1 MRLTLCAVITI
12 SLLASASAVTSAAAP
27 ASQPARSSDAQP
39 AAATLS
45 WKSLP
50 PLPDSFGFAG
60 AYAGV
65 SNGALLVAGGANFP
79 DGPPWE
85 GHAKRWHDRIFV
97 LERPDG
103 EWQQVS
109 ETLPRPLGYGIS
121 LTTKRGVLCIGGSDP
136 TQHYADAFLLCWADG
151 RVGRT
156 ELPPLPVPLA
166 NAAGAMIGDVAYVAG
181 GMESPTATTASKG
194 FFSLDLT
201 TERPQWAELQ
211 PWPGPERM
219 LPVAGAHAGS
229 FFLFSG
235 AQLIPGADGKTTRR
249 FLTDGYRYA
258 PASGWTRIADLPR
271 PALAAPSPAAAV
283 GQSHLFV
290 LGGDDGTDFFGPPQQ
305 HRGFARDVLAYH
317 TITDTWVR
325 AGEIPGIPQA
335 VTPLVA
341 WAGGYVVPSGETR
354 AAVRTPDVRLLTT
367 APAKSSFGWVN
378 YLTLGLYPLIM
389 LGISWLVGKKRTSDE
404 FFRGGQR
411 IPWWAAGISIY
422 ATMLSS
428 ITYMAIPAKAYATD
442 WAYFF
447 SALAIVALAPVVTRI
462 YLPFFRQLDVT
473 SAYEYLERRFNLA
486 TRWFGSAS
494 FLVLQLGR
502 TAIVLYLPS
511 LALATVTQFDVTT
524 CIIAMG
530 VISILMTFLGGV
542 EAVVWTDVAQTVIL
556 LAGAALSLFFILG
569 RADLTVGVMIDRAVA
584 EQKFF
589 GNVAWTWDWT
599 AATVTV
605 IFVGSFLSNLIP
617 YTASQDV
624 VQRYLTTKDE
634 KQAARAIM
642 VNAALTVPSSILFF
656 AVGTALFVF
665 YRSLPARLDPHV
677 ATDAIFP
684 LFMVRE
690 LPVGVAGLV
699 VAGIFA
705 AAQPTSNLNS
715 MATAFVTDFY
725 QRVSPGVSDD
735 RVVRLAQRITVLF
748 GVMGTGVALVLVKL
762 QLASLWDFFMQLIGL
777 TGGALAGLFALGIF
791 TRRANGPG
799 ALVGAVAGVIV
810 LYVVQRHTRVSFFL
824 YGGTGIVATFV
835 VGYLA
840 SLMLPAARKPLAGL
854 TVFTTAPR
862 TRVEASGSEAAA
874 MLPAAAPKG
883 A

>member
-1 MRLTLCAVITI
+1 MRVALRALITFW
-12 SLLASASAVTSAAAP
+12 LLAASTAAAAAP
-27 ASQPARSSDAQP
+27 ASQPAGPSVS
-39 AAATLS
+39 LS
-45 WKSLP
+45 WKSLR
-50 PLPDSFGFAG
+50 PLPDSVGFAG

-65 SNGALLVAGGANFP
+65 SNGALIVAGGANFP

-85 GHAKRWHDRIFV
+85 DNAKRWHDRVFV

-103 EWQQVS
+103 EWRQAS
-109 ETLPRPLGYGIS
+109 DTLPQPLGYGVS
-121 LTTKRGVLCIGGSDP
+121 LTTKRGVLCIGGSDAN
-136 TQHYADAFLLCWADG
+136 QHYADVFLLNWADG
-151 RVGRT
+151 RVART
-156 ELPPLPVPLA
+156 ELPPLPMPLA

-181 GMESPTATTASKG
+181 GTESPTATAAGKR
-194 FFSLDLT
+194 FLSLDLAADKS
-201 TERPQWAELQ
+201 QWRELET
-211 PWPGPERM
+211 WPGPERM
-219 LPVAGAHAGS
+219 LPVAGAQAGS
-229 FFLFSG
+229 FFLISG
-235 AQLIPGADGKTTRR
+235 AQLIPGTDGKTTRR
-249 FLTDGYRYA
+249 FLTDAYRYN
-258 PASGWTRIADLPR
+258 PASGWMRIADLPR
-271 PALAAPSPAAAV
+271 PALAAPTPAAAV
-283 GQSHLFV
+283 GQSHLLV

-317 TITDTWVR
+317 TITNTWAR
-325 AGEIPGIPQA
+325 AGNVDGVPQA

-341 WAGGYVVPSGETR
+341 WAGGYVVPSGEVR
-354 AAVRTPDVRLLTT
+354 AAVRTPEVRLLTT
-367 APAKSSFGWVN
+367 AQAKSSFGGIN
-378 YLTLGLYPLIM
+378 YVTLGLYPLVM
-389 LGISWLVGKKRTSDE
+389 LGISWLVGKKQTSDE

-494 FLVLQLGR
+494 FLILQLGR

-530 VISILMTFLGGV
+530 SISILMTFLGGV

-556 LAGAALSLFFILG
+556 LAGAALSLFFIVG
-569 RADLTVGVMIDRAVA
+569 RADLTVGDMVDRAVA

-589 GNVAWTWDWT
+589 GNVAWSWDWT
-599 AATVTV
+599 AATASV

-665 YRSLPARLDPHV
+665 YKSLPARLDPHV

-690 LPVGVAGLV
+690 LPAGVAGLV

-748 GVMGTGVALVLVKL
+748 GIMGTGVALLLVKL

-810 LYVVQRHTRVSFFL
+810 LYIVQRHTRVSFFL
-824 YGGTGIVATFV
+824 YGGTGIVVTFF
-835 VGYLA
+835 VGYAA
-840 SLMLPAARKPLAGL
+840 SLVLPAVHKPLGGL
-854 TVFTTAPR
+854 TVFTTRHRREPA
-862 TRVEASGSEAAA
+862 EAAGHSVGA
-874 MLPAAAPKG
+874 LPPAAAGG
-883 A
+883 AP